1 MVAWWASDLPLRLL
15 TTPPS
20 NRPIDATTYSHIY
33 VPGRVAELVPKH
45 HRALVLGCV
54 GHSHSDARAHE
65 KVWNVGD
72 HAEDWYGFGP
82 EGPWDGGVS
91 RRCSGA
97 GMAMAREVVGAVD
110 ISAAVAAAVAVVG
123 VKVGSCGA
131 RTRRGSD

>member
-1 MVAWWASDLPLRLL
+1 MVPAVKRTWERDGVGPRGREAVVAWWASDLPLRLL

-45 HRALVLGCV
+45 HRTLVLGCV

-72 HAEDWYGFGP
+72 HAEE
-82 EGPWDGGVS
+82 EGHRKYVKCDLG
-91 RRCSGA
+91 
-97 GMAMAREVVGAVD
+97 
-110 ISAAVAAAVAVVG
+110 SA
-123 VKVGSCGA
+123 CEEI
-131 RTRRGSD
+131 